1 MKILTK
7 KSTIDV
13 KNWVVWGTGIDD
25 KSNVYQRIRIL
36 ALGGIVSVNYDS
48 IKLWA
53 KSKGITSIGELELAQ
68 YTIEKKDM
76 K

>member
-1 MKILTK
+1 MEK
-7 KSTIDV
+7 KWRLFLNRDL
-13 KNWVVWGTGIDD
+13 KGIDYFKIID
-25 KSNVYQRIRIL
+25 CNIR
-36 ALGGIVSVNYDS
+36 GIVSVNCDS

>member
-1 MKILTK
+1 MEQKWRLFLNRDLK
-7 KSTIDV
+7 
-13 KNWVVWGTGIDD
+13 GIDYFKIID
-25 KSNVYQRIRIL
+25 CNIR
-36 ALGGIVSVNYDS
+36 GIVSVNCDS

-53 KSKGITSIGELELAQ
+53 KSKGITSIGGLELAQ

>member
-1 MKILTK
+1 MGKKWKLFVNKDLKKISYFK
-7 KSTIDV
+7 IIDC
-13 KNWVVWGTGIDD
+13 N
-25 KSNVYQRIRIL
+25 IRE
-36 ALGGIVSVNYDS
+36 IVSVNYDS

-53 KSKGITSIGELELAQ
+53 KSKGIISIGELELAQ

>member
-1 MKILTK
+1 MDYFKI
-7 KSTIDV
+7 IDC
-13 KNWVVWGTGIDD
+13 N
-25 KSNVYQRIRIL
+25 IR
-36 ALGGIVSVNYDS
+36 GIVSVNCDS
-48 IKLWA
+48 IKLWV

>member
-1 MKILTK
+1 MFLNRDLKGINYFKI
-7 KSTIDV
+7 IDC
-13 KNWVVWGTGIDD
+13 N
-25 KSNVYQRIRIL
+25 IR
-36 ALGGIVSVNYDS
+36 GIVSVNCDS

>member
-1 MKILTK
+1 MFLNRDLKGINYFKI
-7 KSTIDV
+7 IDC
-13 KNWVVWGTGIDD
+13 N
-25 KSNVYQRIRIL
+25 IR
-36 ALGGIVSVNYDS
+36 GIVSINYDS

>member
-1 MKILTK
+1 MFVNKDLKKISYFK
-7 KSTIDV
+7 IIDC
-13 KNWVVWGTGIDD
+13 N
-25 KSNVYQRIRIL
+25 IR
-36 ALGGIVSVNYDS
+36 GIVSVNCDS

-53 KSKGITSIGELELAQ
+53 KSKVITSIEGLELAQ

>member
-1 MKILTK
+1 MFLERFFGTEVKVVFLIENLREIGYFKI
-7 KSTIDV
+7 IDC
-13 KNWVVWGTGIDD
+13 N
-25 KSNVYQRIRIL
+25 IR
-36 ALGGIVSVNYDS
+36 GIVSINYDS

-53 KSKGITSIGELELAQ
+53 KSKGITSIGGLELAQ

>member
-1 MKILTK
+1 MFVNRDLKKIGYFK
-7 KSTIDV
+7 IIDC
-13 KNWVVWGTGIDD
+13 N
-25 KSNVYQRIRIL
+25 IR
-36 ALGGIVSVNYDS
+36 GIVSVNCDS

-53 KSKGITSIGELELAQ
+53 KSKSITSIGELELAQ

>member
-1 MKILTK
+1 MFLNRDLK
-7 KSTIDV
+7 
-13 KNWVVWGTGIDD
+13 GIDYFKIID
-25 KSNVYQRIRIL
+25 CNIR
-36 ALGGIVSVNYDS
+36 GIVSVNCDS

-53 KSKGITSIGELELAQ
+53 KSKVITSIEGLELAQ

>member
-1 MKILTK
+1 MFVNRDLTK
-7 KSTIDV
+7 IGYFKIIDC
-13 KNWVVWGTGIDD
+13 N
-25 KSNVYQRIRIL
+25 IR
-36 ALGGIVSVNYDS
+36 GIVSVNCDS

-53 KSKGITSIGELELAQ
+53 KSKGITSIGELELDQ

>member
-1 MKILTK
+1 MFVNKDLKKISYFK
-7 KSTIDV
+7 IIDC
-13 KNWVVWGTGIDD
+13 N
-25 KSNVYQRIRIL
+25 IRE
-36 ALGGIVSVNYDS
+36 IVPVNYDS

-53 KSKGITSIGELELAQ
+53 KSKGIISIGELELAQ